1 MSSNIKKEYIL
12 IPRKLLETI
21 YTDYLFYE
29 NIYLYDLEEE
39 IIKQQEKNSMDEN
52 KNTPTETINKI
63 KYYLTREE

>member
-1 MSSNIKKEYIL
+1 MCSDIKKDCVV
-12 IPRKLLETI
+12 IPRKLLENI

-39 IIKQQEKNSMDEN
+39 IIKQKEKNSMDEN
-52 KNTPTETINKI
+52 NTPTETINKI